1 MSVFKQ
7 AVLVQGNNMSV
18 VSYNINQQVGVISIN
33 NPPLNL
39 LGHALRDGILN
50 AITAAQNDA
59 SKALVIICEGRTFC
73 AGADIKEFNQTP
85 KAPSLPDLIAA
96 VEASTKPVIAA
107 LHGSALGGG
116 FELALSCHYRLALS
130 SAKVGL
136 PEVKLGLLPGASGT
150 QRVPRLVGAK
160 AALDFMTTGTP
171 ISAAKALDIGLLDE
185 LTEDNLRAAALNYA
199 QRLIEQQANCRRVSE
214 LSVDSSSYDADFFAE
229 YRAKLAKKMR
239 GQKAP
244 QCIVNC
250 VEAATQRPYAE
261 GLNFEREQFMALKQA
276 PQSAALKHVFFAQTQ
291 AKNGAKKYQA
301 QVVSDQTVT
310 SVKRVGVIGAGTMG
324 TGIAMCFANA
334 GLQVTLVEIN
344 QQVLDSGMVMINK
357 RYQSTHAKGRL
368 TQVQMQQR
376 LQSITPTMDI
386 QDLAQADL
394 VIEAVVEN
402 LAVKQ
407 QVFKQLDNIC
417 APHAIF
423 ASNTSYLDIEAMA
436 DEVKRPHQLV
446 GMHFFSPANIM
457 PLLEVV
463 QARRTDNATLAAV
476 MAVAKAINKTAIVA
490 GVCYGFIGNRIYSK
504 YLREANLCLIE
515 GASVEQVDRA
525 MFEFGMAM
533 GPFSVADLAGLD
545 IGYKARQTLSAEA
558 LGATKNYRVP
568 NLLVEQGR
576 LGQKTGAGFY
586 RYDAT
591 TGKREVDQQ
600 VMIWVEEAAL
610 AEGIQR
616 SPMSDETIVKRLIG
630 AVTDE
635 GNQVLNDGIAQS
647 ASDIDLAFIFGY
659 GFPAYRGGP
668 MFYATQVT
676 AAE

>member
-1 MSVFKQ
+1 
-7 AVLVQGNNMSV
+7 

>member
-1 MSVFKQ
+1 
-7 AVLVQGNNMSV
+7 MSV
-18 VSYNINQQVGVISIN
+18 VSYNIDQQVGVISIN

-39 LGHALRDGILN
+39 LGHGLREGILN
-50 AITAAQNDA
+50 AVTAAQNDA
-59 SKALVIICEGRTFC
+59 SKVLVIICEGRTFC

-85 KAPSLPDLIAA
+85 KAPPLPDLIAA

-136 PEVKLGLLPGASGT
+136 PEVKLGLLSGASGT

-160 AALDFMTTGTP
+160 AALDFMTAGTP
-171 ISAAKALDIGLLDE
+171 ITAAKALDIGLVDE
-185 LTEDNLRAAALNYA
+185 LATDNLLASALNYG
-199 QRLIEQQANCRRVSE
+199 QRLIEQHAHCRRVSE
-214 LSVDSSSYDADFFAE
+214 LSVDSSSYDAEFFAQ
-229 YRAKLAKKMR
+229 YRAQLANKMR
-239 GQKAP
+239 GQNAP

-250 VEAATQRPYAE
+250 VEAATQRPYAD

-301 QVVSDQTVT
+301 QIPSDQTVT
-310 SVKRVGVIGAGTMG
+310 SIKRVGVIGAGTMG

-344 QQVLDSGMVMINK
+344 QQVLDKGMEMINK
-357 RYQSTHAKGRL
+357 RYQSTYSKGRL
-368 TQVQMQQR
+368 TETQMQQR
-376 LQSITPTMDI
+376 LQAITPTMDI

-417 APHAIF
+417 APHTIF

-436 DEVKRPHQLV
+436 DEVTRPQQLV

-476 MAVAKAINKTAIVA
+476 MAVAKVINKTAIVA

-545 IGYKARQTLSAEA
+545 IGYKARQTLSAEV

-591 TGKREVDQQ
+591 TGKREVDEQ
-600 VMIWVEEAAL
+600 VMRWVEEAAA
-610 AEGIQR
+610 AEGIER
-616 SPMSDETIVKRLIG
+616 SPMSDETIVQRLIG
-630 AVTDE
+630 AVADE
-635 GNQVLNDGIAQS
+635 GNQVLKDGIAQS

-668 MFYATQVT
+668 MFYASQGT

>member
-1 MSVFKQ
+1 
-7 AVLVQGNNMSV
+7 MSV

>member
-1 MSVFKQ
+1 
-7 AVLVQGNNMSV
+7 MSV
-18 VSYNINQQVGVISIN
+18 VSYNIDQQVGVISIN

-39 LGHALRDGILN
+39 LGHALREGILN

-85 KAPSLPDLIAA
+85 KSPLLPDLIAA

-107 LHGSALGGG
+107 VHGSALGGG

-160 AALDFMTTGTP
+160 AALDFMTAGTP
-171 ISAAKALDIGLLDE
+171 IAAAKALDIGLVDE
-185 LTEDNLRAAALNYA
+185 LAQDNLLGAALSYA

-214 LSVDSSSYDADFFAE
+214 LSVDNSSYDADFFTE
-229 YRAKLAKKMR
+229 YRAKLEKTMR

-261 GLNFEREQFMALKQA
+261 GLNFEREQFMGLKQA
-276 PQSAALKHVFFAQTQ
+276 PQSAALKHVFFAQMQ

-301 QVVSDQTVT
+301 QIPSDQTVT
-310 SVKRVGVIGAGTMG
+310 SIKRVGVIGAGTMG

-344 QQVLDSGMVMINK
+344 QQVLDKGMVMINK

-368 TQVQMQQR
+368 TQAQMQQR
-376 LQSITPTMDI
+376 LQAITPTMDI

-417 APHAIF
+417 APYTIF

-436 DEVKRPHQLV
+436 DEVNRPNQLV

-476 MAVAKAINKTAIVA
+476 MAVAKVINKTAIVA

-591 TGKREVDQQ
+591 TGKREVDEQ
-600 VMIWVEEAAL
+600 VMIWVEEAAE

-616 SPMSDETIVKRLIG
+616 SPMSDETIVQRLIG
-630 AVTDE
+630 AVADE

-668 MFYATQVT
+668 MFYVTQAT